1 MQSMK
6 KNNFKILVTEDIH
19 QIYFDELAS
28 ANILVDDRSNI
39 NSRDELKVL
48 LPLYDGILVRSK
60 FFVDKDLI
68 SGAKN
73 LKLIARAGAGMDNV
87 DEVYCKA
94 NGITLINAPEG
105 NRDAVAEHV
114 IGMLLNVLRNISKSN
129 TEIKNGIWLREENRG
144 IEIGGKTIGI
154 IGYGNTGKAL
164 AKKLSGFGVNCIA
177 YDKYLSNYTDQFAQ
191 EVSLNELQNQA
202 DVISI
207 HVPLTAETK
216 YLIDNAFIANL
227 KNGVVILNASRGPVL
242 QTAALIQ
249 HIKSGKVAYA
259 ALDVLE
265 NEKIDQLNLVQQS
278 EFEQLCKE
286 SKVLLTSHIAG
297 WTEASYY
304 KIAQVLAQKT
314 IQFFSKTS
322 N

>member
-1 MQSMK
+1 MK

-19 QIYFDELAS
+19 QIYFDELNS

-39 NSRDELKVL
+39 NSRDELKAL

-60 FFVDKDLI
+60 FFVDEDLI
-68 SGAKN
+68 SAAKN

-87 DEVYCKA
+87 DELYCQE

-129 TEIKNGIWLREENRG
+129 AEIKNGIWLREENRG

-164 AKKLSGFGVNCIA
+164 AKKLSGFGVSCIA
-177 YDKYLSNYTDQFAQ
+177 YDKYLVNYSDQFAQ
-191 EVSLNELQNQA
+191 AVSLNELQNSA
-202 DVISI
+202 DIISI

-216 YLIDNAFIANL
+216 YLIDADFLSNL
-227 KNGVVILNASRGPVL
+227 KTGVVILNASRGPVL

-249 HIKSGKVAYA
+249 YINNGKVAYA

-265 NEKIDQLNLVQQS
+265 NEKIDQLDKAQQR
-278 EFEQLCKE
+278 EFDQLCEE

-304 KIAQVLAQKT
+304 KIASVLAQKT
-314 IQFFSKTS
+314 IQYFHQPI

>member
-1 MQSMK
+1 MK

-28 ANILVDDRSNI
+28 AHILVDDRSTI
-39 NSRDELKVL
+39 NSRDELKAL

-60 FFVDKDLI
+60 FFVDRDLI
-68 SGAKN
+68 AGAKN
-73 LKLIARAGAGMDNV
+73 LKLIARAGAGMDNI
-87 DEVYCKA
+87 DEVYCQE

-114 IGMLLNVLRNISKSN
+114 IGMLLNLMRNISISN
-129 TEIKNGIWLREENRG
+129 AEIKNGIWLREENRG

-154 IGYGNTGKAL
+154 IGYGNTGKSL

-177 YDKYLSNYTDQFAQ
+177 YDKYLTNYSDQFAQ
-191 EVSLNELQNQA
+191 AVSLKELQNQA
-202 DVISI
+202 DIISI
-207 HVPLTAETK
+207 HVPLTVETK
-216 YLIDNAFIANL
+216 YLIDSDFLSDL
-227 KNGVVILNASRGPVL
+227 KTGVVILNTSRGPVL
-242 QTAALIQ
+242 QTTALIQ
-249 HIKSGKVAYA
+249 SIQSGKVAYA

-265 NEKIDQLNLVQQS
+265 NEKIDQLDAAQQS
-278 EFEQLCKE
+278 AFDLLCKE

-297 WTEASYY
+297 WTEESYY
-304 KIAQVLAQKT
+304 KIASVLAKKT
-314 IQFFSKTS
+314 IQFFNNQS

>member
-1 MQSMK
+1 MK

-39 NSRDELKVL
+39 NSRDELKAI
-48 LPLYDGILVRSK
+48 LPLYDGMLVRSK
-60 FFVDKDLI
+60 FFVDEDLI
-68 SGAKN
+68 AGAKN
-73 LKLIARAGAGMDNV
+73 LKLIARAGAGMDNI
-87 DEVYCKA
+87 DEIYCQENK
-94 NGITLINAPEG
+94 ITLINAPEG

-114 IGMLLNVLRNISKSN
+114 IGMLLNLMRNISKSN
-129 TEIKNGIWLREENRG
+129 AEIKNGIWLREENRG

-164 AKKLSGFGVNCIA
+164 AKKLSGFGVHVIA
-177 YDKYLSNYTDQFAQ
+177 YDKYLTNYSDQFAQ
-191 EVSLNELQNQA
+191 EVSLNELQNRA
-202 DVISI
+202 DIISI
-207 HVPLTAETK
+207 HVPLTVETK
-216 YLIDNAFIANL
+216 YLIDAAFLSNL
-227 KNGVVILNASRGPVL
+227 KTGVVILNASRGPVL

-249 HIKSGKVAYA
+249 YINNGKVAYA

-265 NEKIDQLNLVQQS
+265 NEKIDQLNAV
-278 EFEQLCKE
+278 EQATFDLLCKE

-304 KIAQVLAQKT
+304 KIASVLAQKT
-314 IQFFSKTS
+314 IQFFQQTI

>member
-1 MQSMK
+1 MK

-39 NSRDELKVL
+39 NSRDDLKAL
-48 LPLYDGILVRSK
+48 LPLYDGMLVRSK
-60 FFVDKDLI
+60 FFVDEDLI
-68 SGAKN
+68 AGAKN
-73 LKLIARAGAGMDNV
+73 LKLIARAGAGMDNI
-87 DEVYCKA
+87 DEIYCQE
-94 NGITLINAPEG
+94 NNITLINAPEG

-114 IGMLLNVLRNISKSN
+114 IGMLLNLMRNISKSN
-129 TEIKNGIWLREENRG
+129 AEIKNGIWLREENRG

-164 AKKLSGFGVNCIA
+164 AKKLSSFGVQVIA
-177 YDKYLSNYTDQFAQ
+177 YDKYLTNYSDQFAQ
-191 EVSLNELQNQA
+191 GVSLNELQNRA
-202 DVISI
+202 DIISI
-207 HVPLTAETK
+207 HVPLTVETK
-216 YLIDNAFIANL
+216 YLIDAAFLSNL
-227 KNGVVILNASRGPVL
+227 KTGVVILNASRGPVL

-249 HIKSGKVAYA
+249 YINNGKVAYA

-265 NEKIDQLNLVQQS
+265 NEKIDQLNAA
-278 EFEQLCKE
+278 EQATFDLLCKE

-304 KIAQVLAQKT
+304 KIASVLAQKT
-314 IQFFSKTS
+314 IQFFHQ
-322 N
+322 

>member
-1 MQSMK
+1 MK

-19 QIYFDELAS
+19 QIYFDELAT

-39 NSRDELKVL
+39 NSKYELKAL
-48 LPLYDGILVRSK
+48 LPLYDGVLVRSK
-60 FFVDKDLI
+60 FFVDGDLI
-68 SGAKN
+68 AGAKN
-73 LKLIARAGAGMDNV
+73 LKLIARAGAGMDNI
-87 DEVYCKA
+87 DEIYCQE
-94 NGITLINAPEG
+94 NNITLINAPEG

-114 IGMLLNVLRNISKSN
+114 IGMLLNLMRNISKSN
-129 TEIKNGIWLREENRG
+129 AEIKNGIWLREENRG

-164 AKKLSGFGVNCIA
+164 AKKLSGFGVQVIA

-191 EVSLNELQNQA
+191 EVSLNELQNRA
-202 DVISI
+202 DIISI
-207 HVPLTAETK
+207 HVPLTVETK
-216 YLIDNAFIANL
+216 YLIDADFLSNL
-227 KNGVVILNASRGPVL
+227 KTGVVILNASRGPVL

-249 HIKSGKVAYA
+249 YINNGKVAYA

-265 NEKIDQLNLVQQS
+265 NEKIDQLNAAEQS
-278 EFEQLCKE
+278 TFDLLCKE

-304 KIAQVLAQKT
+304 KIASVLAQKT
-314 IQFFSKTS
+314 IQFFHQQI

>member
-1 MQSMK
+1 MK
-6 KNNFKILVTEDIH
+6 KNNIKILVTEDIH
-19 QIYFDELAS
+19 QIFFDALA
-28 ANILVDDRSNI
+28 AAQILVDDRSNI
-39 NSRDELKVL
+39 NSRDELKAL

-60 FFVDKDLI
+60 FFVDEDLI
-68 SGAKN
+68 AGAKN
-73 LKLIARAGAGMDNV
+73 LKLIARAGAGMDNIN
-87 DEVYCKA
+87 ELYCQS

-114 IGMLLNVLRNISKSN
+114 IGMLLNLLRNISKSN
-129 TEIKNGIWLREENRG
+129 AEIKNGIWLREENRG

-164 AKKLSGFGVNCIA
+164 AKKLSGFGLSCIA
-177 YDKYLSNYTDQFAQ
+177 YDKYLVNYSDQFAQ
-191 EVSLNELQNQA
+191 EVSLNELQNSA
-202 DVISI
+202 DIISI

-216 YLIDNAFIANL
+216 YLINDAFIANL
-227 KNGVVILNASRGPVL
+227 KTGVVILNASRGPVL

-249 HIKSGKVAYA
+249 NIKSGKVAYA

-265 NEKIDQLNLVQQS
+265 NEKIDELNTIQQS
-278 EFEQLCKE
+278 EFDQLCKD

-297 WTEASYY
+297 WTEASYH

-314 IQFFSKTS
+314 IQFFNNQS

>member
-1 MQSMK
+1 MK

-39 NSRDELKVL
+39 NSRDDLKAL
-48 LPLYDGILVRSK
+48 LPLYDGMLVRSK
-60 FFVDKDLI
+60 FFVDEELI
-68 SGAKN
+68 AGAKN
-73 LKLIARAGAGMDNV
+73 LKLIARAGAGMDNI
-87 DEVYCKA
+87 DEIYCQE
-94 NGITLINAPEG
+94 NNITLINAPEG

-114 IGMLLNVLRNISKSN
+114 IGMLLNLMRHISKSN
-129 TEIKNGIWLREENRG
+129 AEIKNGIWLREENRG

-164 AKKLSGFGVNCIA
+164 AKKLSGFGVQVIA
-177 YDKYLSNYTDQFAQ
+177 YDKYLTNYSDQFAQ
-191 EVSLNELQNQA
+191 EVSLNELQNRA
-202 DVISI
+202 DIISI
-207 HVPLTAETK
+207 HVPLTVETK
-216 YLIDNAFIANL
+216 YLIDAAFLANL
-227 KNGVVILNASRGPVL
+227 KTGVVILNASRGPVL

-249 HIKSGKVAYA
+249 YINNGKVAYA

-265 NEKIDQLNLVQQS
+265 NEKIDQLNAA
-278 EFEQLCKE
+278 EQATFDLLCKE

-304 KIAQVLAQKT
+304 KIASVLAQKT
-314 IQFFSKTS
+314 IQFFHQ
-322 N
+322 

>member
-1 MQSMK
+1 MK
-6 KNNFKILVTEDIH
+6 KNNVKILVTEDIH
-19 QIYFDELAS
+19 QIFFDALA
-28 ANILVDDRSNI
+28 AAHILVDDRSNI
-39 NSRDELKVL
+39 SSRDELKAL

-60 FFVDKDLI
+60 FFVDEDLI
-68 SGAKN
+68 AGAKN
-73 LKLIARAGAGMDNV
+73 LKLIARAGAGMDNI
-87 DEVYCKA
+87 DEVYCQS

-114 IGMLLNVLRNISKSN
+114 IGMLLNLLRNISKSN
-129 TEIKNGIWLREENRG
+129 AEIKNGIWLREENRG

-164 AKKLSGFGVNCIA
+164 AKKLSGFGVSCIA
-177 YDKYLSNYTDQFAQ
+177 YDKYLVNYSDQFAQ
-191 EVSLNELQNQA
+191 EVSLNELQNSA
-202 DVISI
+202 DIISI

-216 YLIDNAFIANL
+216 YLINDAFIANL

-249 HIKSGKVAYA
+249 NIQSGKVAYA

-265 NEKIDQLNLVQQS
+265 NEKIDELNTIQQS
-278 EFEQLCKE
+278 EFDQLCKE

-297 WTEASYY
+297 WTKASYY

-314 IQFFSKTS
+314 IQYFNNQS

>member
-1 MQSMK
+1 MK

-39 NSRDELKVL
+39 NSRDDLKVL
-48 LPLYDGILVRSK
+48 FPLYDGMLVRSK
-60 FFVDKDLI
+60 FFVDEDLI
-68 SGAKN
+68 AGAKN
-73 LKLIARAGAGMDNV
+73 LKLIARAGAGMDNI
-87 DEVYCKA
+87 DEIYCQE
-94 NGITLINAPEG
+94 NNITLINAPEG

-114 IGMLLNVLRNISKSN
+114 IGMLLNLMRNISKSN
-129 TEIKNGIWLREENRG
+129 AEIKNGIWLREENRG

-164 AKKLSGFGVNCIA
+164 AKKLSGFGVQVIA
-177 YDKYLSNYTDQFAQ
+177 YDKYLTNYSDQFAQ
-191 EVSLNELQNQA
+191 EVSLNELQNRA
-202 DVISI
+202 DIISI
-207 HVPLTAETK
+207 HVPLTVETK
-216 YLIDNAFIANL
+216 YLIDAAFLANL
-227 KNGVVILNASRGPVL
+227 KTGVVILNASRGPVL

-249 HIKSGKVAYA
+249 YINNGKVAYA

-265 NEKIDQLNLVQQS
+265 NEKIDQLNAA
-278 EFEQLCKE
+278 EQATFDLLCKE

-304 KIAQVLAQKT
+304 KIASVLAQKT
-314 IQFFSKTS
+314 IQFFQQTI

>member
-1 MQSMK
+1 MK

-28 ANILVDDRSNI
+28 AHILVDDRSNI
-39 NSRDELKVL
+39 NSRDELKSL

-60 FFVDKDLI
+60 FFVDEDLI
-68 SGAKN
+68 AGAKN
-73 LKLIARAGAGMDNV
+73 LKLIARAGAGMDNI
-87 DEVYCKA
+87 DEVYCQENK
-94 NGITLINAPEG
+94 ITLINAPEG

-114 IGMLLNVLRNISKSN
+114 IGMLLNLMRNISKSN
-129 TEIKNGIWLREENRG
+129 AEIKNGIWLREENRG

-164 AKKLSGFGVNCIA
+164 AKKLSGFGVQVIA
-177 YDKYLSNYTDQFAQ
+177 YDKYLTNYSDQFVQ
-191 EVSLNELQNQA
+191 EVSLNELQNRA
-202 DVISI
+202 DIISI
-207 HVPLTAETK
+207 HVPLTVETK
-216 YLIDNAFIANL
+216 YLIDADFLANL
-227 KNGVVILNASRGPVL
+227 KTGVVILNASRGPVL

-249 HIKSGKVAYA
+249 YINNGKVAYA

-265 NEKIDQLNLVQQS
+265 NEKIDQLNAA
-278 EFEQLCKE
+278 EQATFDLLCKE

-304 KIAQVLAQKT
+304 KIASVLAQKT
-314 IQFFSKTS
+314 IQFFTNK
-322 N
+322 

>member
-1 MQSMK
+1 MK

-39 NSRDELKVL
+39 NSKDELKAL
-48 LPLYDGILVRSK
+48 LPLYDGMLVRSK
-60 FFVDKDLI
+60 FFVDEDLI
-68 SGAKN
+68 AGAKN
-73 LKLIARAGAGMDNV
+73 LKLIARAGAGMDNI
-87 DEVYCKA
+87 DEIYCQENK
-94 NGITLINAPEG
+94 ITLINAPEG

-114 IGMLLNVLRNISKSN
+114 IGMLLNLMRHISKSN
-129 TEIKNGIWLREENRG
+129 AEIKNGIWLREENRG

-164 AKKLSGFGVNCIA
+164 AKKLSGFGVQVIA
-177 YDKYLSNYTDQFAQ
+177 YDKYLTNYSDQFVQ
-191 EVSLNELQNQA
+191 EVSLNELQNRA
-202 DVISI
+202 DIISI
-207 HVPLTAETK
+207 HVPLTVETK
-216 YLIDNAFIANL
+216 YLIDAAFLANL
-227 KNGVVILNASRGPVL
+227 KTGVVILNASRGPVL

-249 HIKSGKVAYA
+249 YINNGKVAYA

-265 NEKIDQLNLVQQS
+265 NEKIDQLNAA
-278 EFEQLCKE
+278 EQATFDLLCKE

-304 KIAQVLAQKT
+304 KIASVLAQKT
-314 IQFFSKTS
+314 IQFFHQ
-322 N
+322 

>member
-1 MQSMK
+1 MK
-6 KNNFKILVTEDIH
+6 KNNVKILVTEDIH
-19 QIYFDELAS
+19 QIFFDALA
-28 ANILVDDRSNI
+28 AAQILVDDRSNI
-39 NSRDELKVL
+39 SSRDELKAL

-60 FFVDKDLI
+60 FFVDEDLI
-68 SGAKN
+68 AGAKN
-73 LKLIARAGAGMDNV
+73 LKLIARAGAGMDNI
-87 DEVYCKA
+87 DEVYCQS

-114 IGMLLNVLRNISKSN
+114 IGMLLNLLRNISKSN
-129 TEIKNGIWLREENRG
+129 AEIKNGIWLREENRG

-164 AKKLSGFGVNCIA
+164 AKKLSGFGVSCIA
-177 YDKYLSNYTDQFAQ
+177 YDKYLVNYSDQFAQ
-191 EVSLNELQNQA
+191 EVSLNELQNRA
-202 DVISI
+202 DIISI
-207 HVPLTAETK
+207 HVPLTIETK
-216 YLIDNAFIANL
+216 YLINDAFIANL

-249 HIKSGKVAYA
+249 NIQSGKVAYA

-265 NEKIDQLNLVQQS
+265 NEKIDELNTIQQS
-278 EFEQLCKE
+278 EFDQLCKE

-297 WTEASYY
+297 WTKASYY

-314 IQFFSKTS
+314 IQYFNNQS

>member
-1 MQSMK
+1 MK

-28 ANILVDDRSNI
+28 ANILVDDRSNV
-39 NSRDELKVL
+39 NSRDELKAL
-48 LPLYDGILVRSK
+48 LPMYDGMLVRSK
-60 FFVDKDLI
+60 FFVDEDLI
-68 SGAKN
+68 AGAKN
-73 LKLIARAGAGMDNV
+73 LKMIARAGAGMDNI
-87 DEVYCKA
+87 DEVYCQA

-114 IGMLLNVLRNISKSN
+114 IGMLLNLMRNISKSN
-129 TEIKNGIWLREENRG
+129 AEIKNGIWLREENRG
-144 IEIGGKTIGI
+144 IEIGGKKIGI

-164 AKKLSGFGVNCIA
+164 AKKLSGFGVSCIA
-177 YDKYLSNYTDQFAQ
+177 YDKYLVNYSDQFAQ
-191 EVSLNELQNQA
+191 EVSLNELQNSA
-202 DVISI
+202 DIISI

-216 YLIDNAFIANL
+216 YLINDAFIANL
-227 KNGVVILNASRGPVL
+227 KNGVVILNASRGPIL

-249 HIKSGKVAYA
+249 YINSGKVAYA

-265 NEKIDQLNLVQQS
+265 NEKIDQLDAAQQR
-278 EFEQLCKE
+278 EFDQLCKE

-297 WTEASYY
+297 WTDASYY
-304 KIAQVLAQKT
+304 KIASILAQKT
-314 IQFFSKTS
+314 IQFLQQAI